1 MRSQGA
7 APLSLHN
14 DSLPDF
20 PLLIL
25 LIAARKF
32 YTPRS
37 GMQNGVAWPLLAWV
51 APCSRIKPSIHPS
64 VSPSVRPSVH
74 PSCCILYRH
83 LHHEF
88 AIEEPKEIGTDGQ
101 TVDADDDDV
110 HFTCAKF
117 SRRSELQTVEK
128 RALVVP
134 LSLTAT
140 TPRYSCCQNEF
151 LFLKCDGC
159 RFIRT

>member
-1 MRSQGA
+1 M
-7 APLSLHN
+7 APAGLGCAVFAHQ
-14 DSLPDF
+14 
-20 PLLIL
+20 
-25 LIAARKF
+25 
-32 YTPRS
+32 T
-37 GMQNGVAWPLLAWV
+37 
-51 APCSRIKPSIHPS
+51 IH
-64 VSPSVRPSVH
+64 PSVRPSVH
-74 PSCCILYRH
+74 PSCCILYRQ

-159 RFIRT
+159 RFIRTKVCHLLMASPGLFSPKTIEVKIRPSAGK